1 MDGARQALSVATHLA
16 PDVEPLYRFLAEAFA
31 RALGRRTEFVV
42 ADGYERCAQ
51 DVDDVCFVCS
61 IPYLLLADA
70 GSIEMEAIAAP
81 VLAGHRFGGRAIYFS
96 DVIVA
101 ADSPCETFA
110 DLRGAR
116 WAYNEPYSHSGYVTV
131 LHHLATLGED
141 RSFFGDMVE
150 AGFHQEALRMVAA
163 GRVDGA
169 AIDCQ
174 VLDIELRHRPE
185 QEGAIRRIGSIGPS
199 TIQPVV
205 ASRSRLDRAERA
217 TITEILLRTHQDPDG
232 RRLLDRALVDRF
244 VSVDEQSYDDIRHML
259 ATVRGAGLLP
269 DWWDERWQRIQDA

>member
-1 MDGARQALSVATHLA
+1 
-16 PDVEPLYRFLAEAFA
+16 
-31 RALGRRTEFVV
+31 
-42 ADGYERCAQ
+42 
-51 DVDDVCFVCS
+51 
-61 IPYLLLADA
+61 
-70 GSIEMEAIAAP
+70 
-81 VLAGHRFGGRAIYFS
+81 
-96 DVIVA
+96 
-101 ADSPCETFA
+101 
-110 DLRGAR
+110 
-116 WAYNEPYSHSGYVTV
+116 
-131 LHHLATLGED
+131 
-141 RSFFGDMVE
+141 MVE
-150 AGFHQEALRMVAA
+150 AGFHQEALRMVAD

-185 QEGAIRRIGSIGPS
+185 LEGAVRRIGSIGPS

-217 TITEILLRTHQDPDG
+217 TITEILLRTHQDPDA

-244 VSVDEQSYDDIRHML
+244 VPVDEQSYDDIRHML